1 MKGAGGERN
10 QTPGPGLISK
20 MLKPDGSTGI
30 SIQSCKR
37 WTSGLF
43 QGSTDFLLL
52 RIGVSDAHTKENLGF
67 PCGSD
72 GKESTCNAT
81 DPGSIPWLGRSPGEG
96 NGNPLQSVFLPGEFH
111 GQRSLVGYIPLDCK
125 EPYMTKRLSLSL
137 VKILQLW
144 LLCVK

>member
-20 MLKPDGSTGI
+20 VLKPDGSTGI
-30 SIQSCKR
+30 SIQSCKQ

-67 PCGSD
+67 PYGSD
-72 GKESTCNAT
+72 GKESTCNAA
-81 DPGSIPWLGRSPGEG
+81 DPGSIPWLGRSPEEG
-96 NGNPLQSVFLPGEFH
+96 NGNPFQYYCLGNPMDRGAWRAIVH
-111 GQRSLVGYIPLDCK
+111 GVAK
-125 EPYMTKRLSLSL
+125 ESDTT
-137 VKILQLW
+137 
-144 LLCVK
+144 